1 VGYVRHVAYSEGE
14 QPNERAEKRMPS
26 RAFIRGTDRAIA
38 QTIPPYGIRKASVGG
53 LIPRAFHAVV
63 FCGCCNLSTGIGHY
77 FLTLTKVR
85 PASDI
90 KALPSHTT
98 VKATTGR
105 KEQFKTVAHPAAHAE
120 EGLSSK
126 KRGRR

>member
-1 VGYVRHVAYSEGE
+1 MLL
-14 QPNERAEKRMPS
+14 N
-26 RAFIRGTDRAIA
+26 
-38 QTIPPYGIRKASVGG
+38 
-53 LIPRAFHAVV
+53 
-63 FCGCCNLSTGIGHY
+63 CNLASKNLALFI
-77 FLTLTKVR
+77 LILTKVR

>member
-1 VGYVRHVAYSEGE
+1 MRQRVLAGFDGYW
-14 QPNERAEKRMPS
+14 PDL
-26 RAFIRGTDRAIA
+26 DRAVA
-38 QTIPPYGIRKASVGG
+38 GFYRLWCCRFAAYPPEQIRRS
-53 LIPRAFHAVV
+53 F
-63 FCGCCNLSTGIGHY
+63 S
-77 FLTLTKVR
+77 TLTKVR

>member
-1 VGYVRHVAYSEGE
+1 VAGFAQISGRFSTVRVL
-14 QPNERAEKRMPS
+14 P
-26 RAFIRGTDRAIA
+26 AFATAI
-38 QTIPPYGIRKASVGG
+38 
-53 LIPRAFHAVV
+53 
-63 FCGCCNLSTGIGHY
+63 
-77 FLTLTKVR
+77 LTKAR

-90 KALPSHTT
+90 KALPSHTA

>member
-1 VGYVRHVAYSEGE
+1 MEVPRPTGFHTSQSALL
-14 QPNERAEKRMPS
+14 NNCAS
-26 RAFIRGTDRAIA
+26 RAAFTASARESCRRRIILALKVEQIGSSAQLKVDRGCSA
-38 QTIPPYGIRKASVGG
+38 KF
-53 LIPRAFHAVV
+53 LI
-63 FCGCCNLSTGIGHY
+63 
-77 FLTLTKVR
+77 LTKVR

-90 KALPSHTT
+90 NALPSHTT

-126 KRGRR
+126 KRGQR

>member
-1 VGYVRHVAYSEGE
+1 
-14 QPNERAEKRMPS
+14 ML
-26 RAFIRGTDRAIA
+26 FF
-38 QTIPPYGIRKASVGG
+38 
-53 LIPRAFHAVV
+53 LI
-63 FCGCCNLSTGIGHY
+63 
-77 FLTLTKVR
+77 LTKVR

>member
-1 VGYVRHVAYSEGE
+1 VLVWFE
-14 QPNERAEKRMPS
+14 ERWPFEIGFNGRS
-26 RAFIRGTDRAIA
+26 L
-38 QTIPPYGIRKASVGG
+38 Q
-53 LIPRAFHAVV
+53 
-63 FCGCCNLSTGIGHY
+63 LSTGIGLY

-105 KEQFKTVAHPAAHAE
+105 KEQFKTVAHPTAHAE

>member
-1 VGYVRHVAYSEGE
+1 MLLFSI
-14 QPNERAEKRMPS
+14 M
-26 RAFIRGTDRAIA
+26 
-38 QTIPPYGIRKASVGG
+38 
-53 LIPRAFHAVV
+53 
-63 FCGCCNLSTGIGHY
+63 
-77 FLTLTKVR
+77 TKVR

-90 KALPSHTT
+90 NALPSHTT

-126 KRGRR
+126 KRGQR

>member
-1 VGYVRHVAYSEGE
+1 LQLGPEHSDA
-14 QPNERAEKRMPS
+14 
-26 RAFIRGTDRAIA
+26 AF
-38 QTIPPYGIRKASVGG
+38 
-53 LIPRAFHAVV
+53 LI
-63 FCGCCNLSTGIGHY
+63 
-77 FLTLTKVR
+77 LTKVR

>member
-1 VGYVRHVAYSEGE
+1 MV
-14 QPNERAEKRMPS
+14 
-26 RAFIRGTDRAIA
+26 
-38 QTIPPYGIRKASVGG
+38 TI
-53 LIPRAFHAVV
+53 
-63 FCGCCNLSTGIGHY
+63 
-77 FLTLTKVR
+77 LTKVR

>member
-1 VGYVRHVAYSEGE
+1 MREIKLRHGQETEMPVYA
-14 QPNERAEKRMPS
+14 PERSDA
-26 RAFIRGTDRAIA
+26 
-38 QTIPPYGIRKASVGG
+38 VL
-53 LIPRAFHAVV
+53 LI
-63 FCGCCNLSTGIGHY
+63 
-77 FLTLTKVR
+77 LTKVR